1 MTSDTFPSLTE
12 LSSHLSDPQISQ
24 DLYSDKSLKYLSL
37 FSSVL
42 TLIDKLNIDLIETI
56 RPDLTLEES
65 EILFPQIK
73 SQSLSKSIFDDIV
86 DISEPVTKLA
96 FQTPFDPCSI
106 FYTSLSLTEITLL
119 LSDLQ
124 YRKLILFLES
134 QFCCGRIS
142 YSLLQ
147 IVITSYIKYVWPVR
161 QIKSHCETRCEER
174 SQQDSSISRETAS
187 QQNNQEKPCST
198 QTSQDNSQSC
208 EERHQNQDSRQIRR
222 HQLRRR
228 S

>member
-1 MTSDTFPSLTE
+1 MTSDTFPSLTD
-12 LSSHLSDPQISQ
+12 LSKNLPDTSVPK
-24 DLYSDKSLKYLSL
+24 DLYSPISLRYLSV

-42 TLIDKLNIDLIETI
+42 QSIDKLNIDLIETL

-73 SQSLSKSIFDDIV
+73 THSLSKSIFDDIV

-96 FQTPFDPCSI
+96 FQTPFDPCSV
-106 FYTSLSLTEITLL
+106 FYSALSLTEITLL

-134 QFCCGRIS
+134 QFCSGRVS

-147 IVITSYIKYVWPVR
+147 IVITSYIKYVWPIR
-161 QIKSHCETRCEER
+161 KAKSLCETRCQEGLE
-174 SQQDSSISRETAS
+174 QSSSLSRETDC
-187 QQNNQEKPCST
+187 QQACEEKSCST
-198 QTSQDNSQSC
+198 QTSENNCQSS
-208 EERHQNQDSRQIRR
+208 EERHQSQDSRQARR

-228 S
+228 P